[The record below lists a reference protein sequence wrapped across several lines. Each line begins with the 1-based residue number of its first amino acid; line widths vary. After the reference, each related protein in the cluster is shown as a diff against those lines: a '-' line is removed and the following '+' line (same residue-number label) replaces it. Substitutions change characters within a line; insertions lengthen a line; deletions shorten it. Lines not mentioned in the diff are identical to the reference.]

1 MYKQDKFVGR
11 TLLKKYN
18 IVRKLGEG
26 SFGCIYKAV
35 HKSQFYALKIEKKT
49 YKVPYFR
56 NLFILYIYVLK
67 KLSIYITCVV

>member
-18 IVRKLGEG
+18 IIRKLGEG

-35 HKSQFYALKIEKKT
+35 HKSKFYALKIEKNRET
-49 YKVPYFR
+49 DS
-56 NLFILYIYVLK
+56 L
-67 KLSIYITCVV
+67 LSIEASIMQTLTGGNNQLS

>member
-35 HKSQFYALKIEKKT
+35 HKSQFYALKI
-49 YKVPYFR
+49 
-56 NLFILYIYVLK
+56 
-67 KLSIYITCVV
+67 